1 MLANMKSR
9 FHVDAGGFLNE
20 VEIIEVFSGRSRL
33 EHVRSLVE
41 VLKTKDNASFTTL
54 CLILR
59 DCGYGHW
66 STALLEESGLG
77 GDFKEQ
83 DSLKVSNVPKSVTE
97 AEIRH
102 IIANIDPNAV
112 VRVLQVPN
120 QPTNYGYI
128 NCSCKDVAAMI
139 KDKLTGYV
147 IEDYRLVVKFQQCK
161 NCPTSPTRQP
171 APSLKVVNLPS
182 TLNKEEFKGIGASE
196 KGFKN
201 AKFIF
206 SEPPH
211 GFFVFDCR
219 DSALVACNNL
229 SRQGYC
235 VSLSKN

>member
-1 MLANMKSR
+1 M
-9 FHVDAGGFLNE
+9 
-20 VEIIEVFSGRSRL
+20 
-33 EHVRSLVE
+33 
-41 VLKTKDNASFTTL
+41 
-54 CLILR
+54 
-59 DCGYGHW
+59 
-66 STALLEESGLG
+66 
-77 GDFKEQ
+77 
-83 DSLKVSNVPKSVTE
+83 KVSNVPKSVTE